1 MTLMDRLWIG
11 LGALAGLSG
20 VAMAAAAAHALPA
33 RLDPAGMNAVRSAVQ
48 MQGWHAAALVLCG
61 VLAARGGVLPSLAG
75 ACFAVGLLLF
85 CGAVYGQTLG
95 ELRLG
100 PMAPVGGTLL
110 MLGWILLGAAGV
122 FRA

>member
-1 MTLMDRLWIG
+1 MDRLWIG

-20 VAMAAAAAHALPA
+20 VAMAAAASHMLPA
-33 RLDPAGMNAVRSAVQ
+33 RLDAAAITAVRSAVQ

-61 VLAARGGVLPSLAG
+61 VLAARGGMLPSLAG

-95 ELRLG
+95 ALRLG
-100 PMAPVGGTLL
+100 PMAPIGGTLL